1 MAEVNLLD
9 EMARVEKAGLVS
21 TFLGKAR
28 PPHKG
33 DLHMVEV
40 GSPEVELTRTQPS

>member
-21 TFLGKAR
+21 TFLGKPR
-28 PPHKG
+28 PPHNRASF
-33 DLHMVEV
+33 VRAPV
-40 GSPEVELTRTQPS
+40 GGGGSTLDR